1 MLLNN
6 EFEDKK
12 DIKKIVVTGGPC
24 AGKTTALTW
33 ITNTFTKLGYAVI
46 IIPETATSLITNG
59 VAPWTCENPFE
70 YKSEE
75 VDIIFLQEGMRI
87 HRTIEFNYLG
97 VHQSYSYI
105 FYDSIVNVLVVID
118 DES

>member
-33 ITNTFTKLGYAVI
+33 ITNKR
-46 IIPETATSLITNG
+46 TSL
-59 VAPWTCENPFE
+59 
-70 YKSEE
+70 
-75 VDIIFLQEGMRI
+75 
-87 HRTIEFNYLG
+87 
-97 VHQSYSYI
+97 
-105 FYDSIVNVLVVID
+105 
-118 DES
+118 